1 VSKKYF
7 EVHTVKTDF
16 SVLSGAVG
24 RALNASM
31 KGSVAGVFAENLIA
45 ELHPELNQITQGKG
59 HDYATPNGK
68 LVESKTVT
76 ARGLKTGQSGSY
88 GMGRKKPTREVFEQQ
103 SSAIDFAISDS
114 TKLITEG
121 IFEYV
126 FVPGTHVAKLNS
138 SLNYKKAHAEYFSG
152 KHEPIDITSW

>member
-1 VSKKYF
+1 MAKYF

-88 GMGRKKPTREVFEQQ
+88 GMGRTKPSREVFEGQCN
-103 SSAIDFAISDS
+103 SIDFAVSDS
-114 TKLITEG
+114 TKLISEG
-121 IFEYV
+121 IFKYV
-126 FVPGTHVAKLNS
+126 FVPGTHVATLNS
-138 SLNYKKAHAEYFSG
+138 SMSYNKANEEYFSG
-152 KHEPIDITSW
+152 KHEPVPITSW